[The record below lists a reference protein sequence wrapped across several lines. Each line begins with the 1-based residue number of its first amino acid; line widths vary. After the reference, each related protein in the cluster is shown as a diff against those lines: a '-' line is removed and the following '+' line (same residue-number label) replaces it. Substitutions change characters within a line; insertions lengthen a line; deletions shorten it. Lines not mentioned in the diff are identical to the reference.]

1 MERNQRNKEKGN
13 GEGTIYTNKKT
24 GLLIGQYTVGGKRKS
39 VYQKKNEK
47 TTDFKKRFNA
57 ILTSVNNGTYIEKS
71 NQTFIDI
78 LKKHV
83 EQKNLDGIT
92 SDSSYVRDINTVK
105 AIEKTC
111 NNFINKP
118 IQKIQV
124 EDLIE
129 AKKNIRKYAQ
139 TTVDKIWIFIKKT
152 FEIAI
157 SRRLIVFDITK
168 DEALKKPF
176 SEKEK
181 KKIQALTKK
190 EQNKLESILD
200 NEERKHKYRNIV
212 RLQLETGM
220 RIGETLARAKD
231 NINKKNNTFLINNT
245 LTKDKDGNIILGKH
259 TKTYN
264 RNTGEDSGARIW
276 KMNSV
281 IKEIAFEQLSQK
293 ITNIHGLLFWD
304 YENNT
309 FISYQEINAWLRRI
323 NEKYKITKKSLA
335 THVLR
340 HSAIQRMREAG
351 MDMKVIQYLVG
362 HVEGSKMTDDVY
374 TDITDEFVEQELK
387 KLS

>member
-1 MERNQRNKEKGN
+1 MERNQKNKEKGN

-92 SDSSYVRDINTVK
+92 SDSSYVRDMNTVK

-111 NNFINKP
+111 NNFTNKP

-181 KKIQALTKK
+181 KKVQALTKK

-264 RNTGEDSGARIW
+264 RNTGEDSGVRIW

-323 NEKYKITKKSLA
+323 NKKYKITKKSLA

-387 KLS
+387 KLG